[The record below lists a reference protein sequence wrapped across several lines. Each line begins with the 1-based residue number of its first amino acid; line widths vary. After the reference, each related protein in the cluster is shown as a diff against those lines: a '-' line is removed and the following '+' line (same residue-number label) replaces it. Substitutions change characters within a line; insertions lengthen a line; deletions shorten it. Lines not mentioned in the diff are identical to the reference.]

1 MKELG
6 KPQWKP
12 ARKTLNVQMQRKI
25 SFSIW
30 RPWQCE
36 MAASGKD
43 YVIEGQKDGSANL
56 GLVSPVNGILLCAP
70 AGAGDVSTPTMSLG
84 HQHQPLCREFCL
96 DDRRPL
102 YLALRLVGLFV
113 CTAVHVQ
120 TPQFIG
126 RTVDNVNYTIESL
139 IIYSWKSKIF
149 YFHTMLI
156 TRFLRIARLK

>member
-1 MKELG
+1 
-6 KPQWKP
+6 
-12 ARKTLNVQMQRKI
+12 
-25 SFSIW
+25 
-30 RPWQCE
+30 
-36 MAASGKD
+36 MAALGKD

-84 HQHQPLCREFCL
+84 HQHQPLWREFCL

-102 YLALRLVGLFV
+102 YLALRLVGVLV
-113 CTAVHVQ
+113 CTAVRVQ
-120 TPQFIG
+120 TPQVIG

-139 IIYSWKSKIF
+139 LIIYSWKSKSFFF
-149 YFHTMLI
+149 YTMLI

>member
-6 KPQWKP
+6 KPQGKP

-84 HQHQPLCREFCL
+84 HQHQPLWREFCL
-96 DDRRPL
+96 DDSRPL
-102 YLALRLVGLFV
+102 YLALRLVGVFV
-113 CTAVHVQ
+113 CTAVRVQ

-139 IIYSWKSKIF
+139 LIIFSWKSKSFFFIPCSLEGS
-149 YFHTMLI
+149 YELHG
-156 TRFLRIARLK
+156 